1 MEMFS
6 SSRDMLPE
14 DDLLGQALFDE
25 VSLLESLLETNQTNF
40 VLPNEAERRK
50 TSENGAGR
58 NTSLVGDDELEK
70 LKQTRIPM
78 KWALRLYNVTFSVY
92 YLYALVNES
101 VVW

>member
-1 MEMFS
+1 MFS

-14 DDLLGQALFDE
+14 VDLLDEALFDE
-25 VSLLESLLETNQTNF
+25 VYLVESLLEKNQTNF
-40 VLPNEAERRK
+40 VLPNEAGRRK
-50 TSENGAGR
+50 KSENGADR
-58 NTSLVGDDELEK
+58 NISLVGDDEFEK

-92 YLYALVNES
+92 FLYALVNKS